1 MTKKLTNNS
10 SYIVQTTS
18 FPDHTTEKPDRKI
31 RRWNNV
37 HADRVDVVNT
47 PMKPR
52 KYPLTSTISTGFQ
65 VNNDQQ
71 QSQMKI
77 FTPIIEQKQ
86 INEREES
93 PLPVVENPIY
103 NQLPPKK
110 PPRTF
115 EHESTDDSITKSN
128 DQKVPSS
135 SSSNSNSPTFDI
147 GMKDSFFFSLNQTK
161 IFLEIFELKRQSII
175 FIPSPKSL
183 FNTLICCQSKR
194 RGKFEQKKYDNYFY

>member
-1 MTKKLTNNS
+1 MTKKQTNNS

-47 PMKPR
+47 PIKPR

-147 GMKDSFFFSLNQTK
+147 GMKDSFFFFFKSNKNISRNFRIKTSKYNFYTISK
-161 IFLEIFELKRQSII
+161 IFI
-175 FIPSPKSL
+175 
-183 FNTLICCQSKR
+183 
-194 RGKFEQKKYDNYFY
+194 